1 MNCMKSDR
9 ELAAECGTWQQL
21 DFMKR
26 RRQAIADGTLEK
38 KDLSESTRSERLL
51 WYRNNKE
58 AVDTDRE
65 LASQC
70 SNYKQLQIL
79 RGNGVLARDDWEK
92 TRSNRLM
99 WFRNGGSELV
109 DQEKELARNCK
120 NWQQFY
126 LLTRGPSCRR
136 KGQGTEEEIEEE
148 EEEIQPTRS
157 EKLMWYRY
165 GGGKQ
170 IVEEQQALA
179 SNSENWMQYKL
190 TRDARSH
197 SDKLYDAVQRCYS
210 DFKSKEALSAYM
222 FGLSLEGME
231 ERQEI
236 RHHTRTRYVTDTMS
250 KIAYG
255 LHQKPYVGEEVESAV
270 SRSLAVSSKMTQLQ
284 EKLRCTTESLMTARH
299 EYAQSTRE
307 LAMQAIKEDA
317 EAVAASRVSRK
328 TMVVQNQAVS
338 SAA

>member
-9 ELAAECGTWQQL
+9 ELAADCGTWQQL

-58 AVDTDRE
+58 AVDSDRE

-79 RGNGVLARDDWEK
+79 RGNGVLAKGDWEK

-109 DQEKELARNCK
+109 DQERELAKNCK
-120 NWQQFY
+120 NWEQFY

-136 KGQGTEEEIEEE
+136 KGQDIEEE
-148 EEEIQPTRS
+148 EEEDILPTRS

-170 IVEEQQALA
+170 IVEEQQTLA

-197 SDKLYDAVQRCYS
+197 SDKLYDAVQRSYS

-231 ERQEI
+231 ERQDI

-255 LHQKPYVGEEVESAV
+255 LHLKPYVGEEIESAM

-284 EKLRCTTESLMTARH
+284 EKLRCTTESLMTARN

-307 LAMQAIKEDA
+307 LAMQAVKEDA

-328 TMVVQNQAVS
+328 TIVVENQAVS